1 MKINEIKLREME
13 VRGGKS
19 YLDAV
24 IRENGDLVLSGQDL
38 GEFVEQV
45 WGDWDYEY
53 WVTVK
58 SDYKDTV
65 LLHLIKDKFDSE
77 TKFQEWLK
85 SKDIPSEFTS
95 YA

>member
-13 VRGGKS
+13 IRGGKS

-53 WVTVK
+53 WVTVN
-58 SDYKDTV
+58 SDDKDSV
-65 LLHLIKDKFDSE
+65 LLHLIQEKFESE
-77 TKFQEWLK
+77 TNFQEWLK
-85 SKDIPSEFTS
+85 EKEIPCEFMS

>member
-24 IRENGDLVLSGQDL
+24 IRENGDLVLSGQDV
-38 GEFVEQV
+38 GEFVQQV

-85 SKDIPSEFTS
+85 SKDIPCEFTS